1 MERPFSN
8 NNAAYVNNNNNNNV
22 FQISYGGL
30 CFFFF
35 FIFSCKV
42 REVGSKFL
50 VLEEG
55 RNSWTMRCIKEGVN
69 RMFLKKLKTVRPKT
83 IEGNN

>member
-1 MERPFSN
+1 MIIVMERPFSN

-50 VLEEG
+50 VLEED
-55 RNSWTMRCIKEGVN
+55 RNS
-69 RMFLKKLKTVRPKT
+69 
-83 IEGNN
+83 